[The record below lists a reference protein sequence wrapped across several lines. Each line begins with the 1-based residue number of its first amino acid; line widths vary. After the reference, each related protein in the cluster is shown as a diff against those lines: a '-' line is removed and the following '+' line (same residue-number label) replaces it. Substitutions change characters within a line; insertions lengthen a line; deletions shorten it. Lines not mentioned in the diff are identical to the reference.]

1 MGRGSA
7 APDISVRARNN
18 LLRALGVIRRAD
30 PSSTDAGARPFGAFG
45 PVPERIFLVGFMGC
59 GKSTVGHALAERLR
73 WRFIDLDKAAEER
86 AGLPVPKIF
95 LRYGEGHF
103 RRLEY
108 DVLREVSREPGRAIV
123 ALGGGTFVSEV
134 NRRVVERSGVSVWLD
149 VPFRMLARRIGAQG
163 GRRPLAQSPDQLYR
177 LHRTRLPFYH
187 EADIRIR
194 AGDASPDAVARS
206 IVRMIREDWP
216 VVVERRK
223 LLL

>member
-7 APDISVRARNN
+7 VPDKAVRARNN

-30 PSSTDAGARPFGAFG
+30 PSSTDMALRPVGALG
-45 PVPERIFLVGFMGC
+45 PIPERIYLVGFMGC
-59 GKSTVGHALAERLR
+59 GKSTIGSALAERLH
-73 WRFIDLDKAAEER
+73 WRYVDLDKAAEDR
-86 AGLPVPKIF
+86 AGLPIPKIF
-95 LRYGEGHF
+95 LRYGEGYF

-108 DVLREVSREPGRAIV
+108 DVLRDVSREPGRAIV

-134 NRRVVERSGVSVWLD
+134 NRRVVEHSGVSVWLD
-149 VPFRMLARRIGAQG
+149 VPFRTLSRRIVSQG
-163 GRRPLAQSPDQLYR
+163 RRRPLAQSPDQLYR
-177 LHRTRLPFYH
+177 LHRIRLPFYH

-194 AGDASPDAVARS
+194 AGDAAPEAVARS